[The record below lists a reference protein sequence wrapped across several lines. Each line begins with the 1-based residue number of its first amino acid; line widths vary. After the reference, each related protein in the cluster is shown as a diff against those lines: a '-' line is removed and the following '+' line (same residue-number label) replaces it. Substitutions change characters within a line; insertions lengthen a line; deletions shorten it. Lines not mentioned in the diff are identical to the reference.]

1 MIYSVYTKIRSVSRE
16 AIACLY
22 GKNGINIII
31 QANDFVLV
39 CNKILVVEFYE
50 CLSIWKNRIRVRCI
64 FCTRRIRLLQ
74 RISAKSC
81 YLCND

>member
-16 AIACLY
+16 VIACLY

-50 CLSIWKNRIRVRCI
+50 CLN
-64 FCTRRIRLLQ
+64 F
-74 RISAKSC
+74 
-81 YLCND
+81 